1 LAGTP
6 WPFRRLY
13 IDDGAITVRTSFRE
27 KTCLK
32 SEITEI
38 SLKKYGPANQLVF
51 DDVTGKMVDV
61 GVVLSMRVKGV
72 VTELERRGYP
82 VVDRRWTLLPMPQ
95 GIVPWRDRD
104 SGEAGRQPT
113 RMDSGAGENDQ
124 KE

>member
-38 SLKKYGPANQLVF
+38 SLEKYGPANQLLF
-51 DDVTGKMVDV
+51 EDVTGKILADAADRV
-61 GVVLSMRVKGV
+61 GRAL
-72 VTELERRGYP
+72 
-82 VVDRRWTLLPMPQ
+82 W
-95 GIVPWRDRD
+95 
-104 SGEAGRQPT
+104 GE
-113 RMDSGAGENDQ
+113 E
-124 KE
+124 